1 MKIGKLRKFQLN
13 RKQNQWKINGRKEI
27 LDLENK

>member
-1 MKIGKLRKFQLN
+1 MKIGKFRKSQLN
-13 RKQNQWKINGRKEI
+13 RKQNQWKIIGRKEI

>member
-1 MKIGKLRKFQLN
+1 MTKIGKFRNFQLN
-13 RKQNQWKINGRKEI
+13 RKKINGRKEI

>member
-1 MKIGKLRKFQLN
+1 MKIGKFKKFQLN
-13 RKQNQWKINGRKEI
+13 RKQNQWNIKRIKEI